1 MMAKRPN
8 PVSIL
13 AKGFLL
19 SKSSDGFL
27 SLIAWVSIV
36 GVSLGVLA
44 LTVVTS
50 VINGFE
56 GELGEAISGLNGD
69 VVLYSRADPVADPTV
84 IEKKIMRTLPQAKG
98 ISTSLITELM
108 AAGPKGTGGVILE
121 GIDPAAAGK
130 ATTLPK
136 RIVRGRLPAKD
147 GELALAKVLAEKIG
161 ADVGSV
167 IRLVI
172 PQIASGGSEGNS
184 RGMGVPKILEAT
196 VVGVASLGMYEY
208 DSKYAFAKIGWTQS
222 IFHLENRA
230 STFKIKLPRGD
241 DSRAASDRLSE
252 SFGYPFRAK
261 DWTQLNKNLFY
272 AIKLE
277 KIVIAIILLAIVIVA
292 AFNVVSTLMMMIH
305 DKAKEIAILKAM
317 GLKPGQG
324 FRIFAWI
331 GLGIGLVGT
340 AAGMG
345 LGLLLNVLIDRTHLI
360 RLPADVYYID
370 HLPVTMN
377 WNEIALIGA
386 LAVGII
392 LFATFYPA
400 FRVSTQSP
408 MEGIRYD

>member
-1 MMAKRPN
+1 MAKRPN

-36 GVSLGVLA
+36 GVALGVFA

-50 VINGFE
+50 VVNGFE

-69 VVLYSRADPVADPTV
+69 VVLYSRSDPVSDPEGV
-84 IEKKIMRTLPQAKG
+84 EKKIMRALPQTQA
-98 ISTSLITELM
+98 ISASLITELM
-108 AAGPKGTGGVILE
+108 AAGPKGTGGVVLE
-121 GIDPAAAGK
+121 GIDPAAAAK

-136 RIVRGRLPAKD
+136 RILNGRMPEKKD
-147 GELALAKVLAEKIG
+147 EIVLAKVLAEKIG
-161 ADVGSV
+161 AETGSV

-172 PQIASGGSEGNS
+172 PQIASAGSEGRN
-184 RGMGVPKILEAT
+184 RAMGVPVLLEVT
-196 VVGVASLGMYEY
+196 VVGIASLGMYEY
-208 DSKYAFAKIGWTQS
+208 DSKYAFAEIGWVQS
-222 IFHLENRA
+222 VFHLENRA
-230 STFKIKLPRGD
+230 STFKLKLPRGENT
-241 DSRAASDRLSE
+241 RAASDRLSE
-252 SFGYPFRAK
+252 SFGYPFRSK

-277 KIVIAIILLAIVIVA
+277 KVVIAIILLAIVIVA

-305 DKAKEIAILKAM
+305 DKSKEIAILKAM
-317 GLKPGQG
+317 GLRPGQG

-331 GLGIGLVGT
+331 GLGIGFVGT
-340 AAGMG
+340 FSGMG
-345 LGLLLNVLIDRTHLI
+345 LGLLLNVLIDKTKVI
-360 RLPADVYYID
+360 RLPADVYYISY
-370 HLPVTMN
+370 LPVTMN

-386 LAVGII
+386 IAIGII
-392 LFATFYPA
+392 FVATFYPA

>member
-1 MMAKRPN
+1 MAKAPN

-27 SLIAWVSIV
+27 SLIAWVSVV
-36 GVSLGVLA
+36 GVALGVLA

-69 VVLYSRADPVADPTV
+69 VVLYSRADPVADPDL
-84 IEKKIMRTLPQAKG
+84 IEKKIMRALPQAQAV
-98 ISTSLITELM
+98 STSLITELM
-108 AAGPKGTGGVILE
+108 AAGPKGTGGVVME
-121 GIDPAAAGK
+121 GIHPEAAAK

-136 RIVRGRLPAKD
+136 RIIHGRMPEAA
-147 GELALAKVLAEKIG
+147 GEVVLAKVLAQKIG
-161 ADVGSV
+161 AEVGGG

-172 PQIASGGSEGNS
+172 PQIASAGSEGES
-184 RGMGVPKILEAT
+184 RSMGVPKIFEAT
-196 VVGVASLGMYEY
+196 VVGIASLGMYEY
-208 DSKYAFAKIGWTQS
+208 DSKYAFSTIEWTQE
-222 IFHLENRA
+222 IFKLDGRA
-230 STFKIKLPRGD
+230 STFKIKLPRGE

-277 KIVIAIILLAIVIVA
+277 KIVISIILLAIVLVA

-305 DKAKEIAILKAM
+305 DKSKEIAILKAM
-317 GLKPGQG
+317 GLRPSQG
-324 FRIFAWI
+324 FQIFCWI

-340 AAGMG
+340 GAGMG
-345 LGLLLNVLIDRTHLI
+345 LGLLINFILDKTKLIKLSPDI
-360 RLPADVYYID
+360 YYID
-370 HLPVTMN
+370 YLPVTMN
-377 WNEIALIGA
+377 WTEIAIIGVLA
-386 LAVGII
+386 LVII
-392 LFATFYPA
+392 LVATLVPA

>member
-1 MMAKRPN
+1 MARRPN

-36 GVSLGVLA
+36 GVALGVFA

-50 VINGFE
+50 VVNGFE
-56 GELGEAISGLNGD
+56 GELADAVSGLNGD
-69 VVLYSRADPVADPTV
+69 VVLYSMADPVADPAV
-84 IEKKIMRTLPQAKG
+84 IEKKIMRAIPQAKA
-98 ISTSLITELM
+98 ISASLITELM
-108 AAGPKGTGGVILE
+108 AAGPKGTGGVVLE
-121 GIDPAAAGK
+121 GIDPAAVGN

-136 RIVRGRLPAKD
+136 RIVRGHLPAKD
-147 GELALAKVLAEKIG
+147 GEIVLARVLAEKIG

-172 PQIASGGSEGNS
+172 PQVSSAGSEGNS

-196 VVGVASLGMYEY
+196 VSGIASLGLYDY
-208 DSKYAFAKIGWTQS
+208 DSKYAFAKIGWAQS

-252 SFGYPFRAK
+252 SFGYPFRSK
-261 DWTQLNKNLFY
+261 DWTQLNKNLLY

-277 KIVIAIILLAIVIVA
+277 KIVISIILLVIVIVA

-305 DKAKEIAILKAM
+305 DKSKEIAILKAM
-317 GLKPGQG
+317 GLKPSQG
-324 FRIFAWI
+324 FQIFAVI

-345 LGLLLNVLIDRTHLI
+345 LGLVLNFLIDETKLI
-360 RLPADVYYID
+360 KLPAEIYYID

-377 WNEIALIGA
+377 WKEIALIGGI
-386 LAVGII
+386 AVGIM
-392 LFATFYPA
+392 LLATFYPA

-408 MEGIRYD
+408 MKGIRYD

>member
-1 MMAKRPN
+1 MARRPN
-8 PVSIL
+8 PVTIL

-27 SLIAWVSIV
+27 SLISWVSVV
-36 GVSLGVLA
+36 GVALGVLA

-50 VINGFE
+50 VVNGFE

-69 VVLYSRADPVADPTV
+69 VVLYSKADPVADPGV

-108 AAGPKGTGGVILE
+108 AAGPKGTGGVVLE
-121 GIDPAAAGK
+121 GIDPVAAAK

-136 RIVRGRLPAKD
+136 RIIRGRMPEKD
-147 GELALAKVLAEKIG
+147 GEIVLARVLAEKIG
-161 ADVGSV
+161 ADAGSV
-167 IRLVI
+167 VRLVI
-172 PQIASGGSEGNS
+172 PQIASAGSEGES
-184 RGMGVPKILEAT
+184 RRMGVPKILEAN
-196 VVGVASLGMYEY
+196 VVGIASLGMYEY
-208 DSKYAFAKIGWTQS
+208 DSKYAFAKIGWSQS

-241 DSRAASDRLSE
+241 DSRAASDRLTE

-277 KIVIAIILLAIVIVA
+277 KIVIAIILLAIVVVA

-317 GLKPGQG
+317 GLKPAQG

-340 AAGMG
+340 ASGMG
-345 LGLLLNVLIDRTHLI
+345 LGLLLNFVIDRTRLI
-360 RLPADVYYID
+360 KLPADVYYID

-377 WNEIALIGA
+377 WNEIALIGG
-386 LAVGII
+386 LAIGII
-392 LFATFYPA
+392 LLATFYPA
-400 FRVSTQSP
+400 YRVSTQSP

>member
-1 MMAKRPN
+1 
-8 PVSIL
+8 
-13 AKGFLL
+13 
-19 SKSSDGFL
+19 
-27 SLIAWVSIV
+27 
-36 GVSLGVLA
+36 
-44 LTVVTS
+44 
-50 VINGFE
+50 
-56 GELGEAISGLNGD
+56 
-69 VVLYSRADPVADPTV
+69 
-84 IEKKIMRTLPQAKG
+84 MRTLPQAKA
-98 ISTSLITELM
+98 ISVSLITELM
-108 AAGPKGTGGVILE
+108 AAGPKGTGGVVLE
-121 GIDPAAAGK
+121 GIDPAAAAK

-136 RIVRGRLPAKD
+136 RIVRGRMPEKD
-147 GELALAKVLAEKIG
+147 GEVVLARVLAEKIG
-161 ADVGSV
+161 ADEGSV

-172 PQIASGGSEGNS
+172 PQIASAGTEGES

-196 VVGVASLGMYEY
+196 VVGIASLGMYEY
-208 DSKYAFAKIGWTQS
+208 DSKYAFAKIGWSQS

-305 DKAKEIAILKAM
+305 DKSKEIAILKAM
-317 GLKPGQG
+317 GLKPSQG
-324 FRIFAWI
+324 FQIFAWI

-345 LGLLLNVLIDRTHLI
+345 LGLTLNVILDRSRLIK
-360 RLPADVYYID
+360 LPADVYYID

-377 WNEIALIGA
+377 WSEIAVIGG
-386 LAVGII
+386 LSVWII
-392 LFATFYPA
+392 LLATFYPA

>member
-1 MMAKRPN
+1 MARRPN

-19 SKSSDGFL
+19 SKSSDSFL

-36 GVSLGVLA
+36 GVALGVLA

-69 VVLYSRADPVADPTV
+69 VVLYSRADPVSDPAA
-84 IEKKIMRTLPQAKG
+84 IEKKIMRALPQTRA
-98 ISTSLITELM
+98 ISASLITELM
-108 AAGPKGTGGVILE
+108 AAGPKGTGGVVLE
-121 GIDPAAAGK
+121 GIDPEVVGK

-136 RIVRGRLPAKD
+136 RIIRGRMPT
-147 GELALAKVLAEKIG
+147 GEGEIVLARVLADKIG
-161 ADVGSV
+161 ADEGSV
-167 IRLVI
+167 VRLVI
-172 PQIASGGSEGNS
+172 PQIASAGAEGET
-184 RGMGVPKILEAT
+184 RGLGVPKIVEAT

-208 DSKYAFAKIGWTQS
+208 DSKYAFAKIGWAQS

-230 STFKIKLPRGD
+230 STFKIRLPRGD

-252 SFGYPFRAK
+252 SFGYPFRSK

-317 GLKPGQG
+317 GLKPAQG
-324 FRIFAWI
+324 FQIFAWI

-340 AAGMG
+340 ATGIG
-345 LGLLLNVLIDRTHLI
+345 LGLLLSFVIDRTKLI
-360 RLPADVYYID
+360 RLPADIYYID
-370 HLPVTMN
+370 YLPVTVN
-377 WNEIALIGA
+377 WNEILVIGV
-386 LAVGII
+386 LAIGIL

-400 FRVSTQSP
+400 YRVSTQSP

>member
-1 MMAKRPN
+1 MAKGPN
-8 PVSIL
+8 PVTIL

-69 VVLYSRADPVADPTV
+69 VVLYSKADPVADPGV
-84 IEKKIMRTLPQAKG
+84 IEKKIMRTLPQAKA
-98 ISTSLITELM
+98 ISVSLITELM
-108 AAGPKGTGGVILE
+108 AAGPKGTGGVVLE
-121 GIDPAAAGK
+121 GIDPAAAAK

-136 RIVRGRLPAKD
+136 RIVRGRMPEKD
-147 GELALAKVLAEKIG
+147 GEVVLARVLAEKIG
-161 ADVGSV
+161 ADEGSV

-172 PQIASGGSEGNS
+172 PQIASAGTEGES

-196 VVGVASLGMYEY
+196 VVGIASLGMYEY
-208 DSKYAFAKIGWTQS
+208 DSKYAFAKIGWSQS

-305 DKAKEIAILKAM
+305 DKSKEIAILKAM
-317 GLKPGQG
+317 GLKPSQG
-324 FRIFAWI
+324 FQIFAWI

-345 LGLLLNVLIDRTHLI
+345 LGLTLNVILDRSRLIK
-360 RLPADVYYID
+360 LPADVYYID

-377 WNEIALIGA
+377 WSEIAVIGG
-386 LAVGII
+386 LSVWII
-392 LFATFYPA
+392 LLATFYPA

>member
-1 MMAKRPN
+1 MARKPN

-13 AKGFLL
+13 ARGFLL

-36 GVSLGVLA
+36 GVALGVFA

-69 VVLYSRADPVADPTV
+69 VVLYSRGDPVTDPAL
-84 IEKKIMRTLPQAKG
+84 IEKKIIRALPQAVAV
-98 ISTSLITELM
+98 SSSLITELM
-108 AAGPKGTGGVILE
+108 AAGPKGTGGVVME
-121 GIDPAAAGK
+121 GIDAESVAK

-136 RIVRGRLPAKD
+136 RIIRGKMPTGDA
-147 GELALAKVLAEKIG
+147 EIVLAKVLAAKIG

-172 PQIASGGSEGNS
+172 PQVASAGSEGEPRS
-184 RGMGVPKILEAT
+184 MGVPKILEAT
-196 VVGVASLGMYEY
+196 VVGIASLGMYEY
-208 DSKYAFAKIGWTQS
+208 DSKYAFSKLGWTQE
-222 IFHLENRA
+222 IFKLENRV
-230 STFKIKLPRGD
+230 STFKIKLPRGG
-241 DSRAASDRLSE
+241 DSRKASDRLSE

-261 DWTQLNKNLFY
+261 DWTQLNRNLFY
-272 AIKLE
+272 AIRLE
-277 KIVIAIILLAIVIVA
+277 KIVISIILLAIVLVA

-305 DKAKEIAILKAM
+305 DKSKEIAILKAM
-317 GLKPGQG
+317 GLRPGQG
-324 FRIFAWI
+324 FQIFCWI

-345 LGLLLNVLIDRTHLI
+345 LGLLLNLVLDKTKLI

-370 HLPVTMN
+370 YLPVTMN
-377 WNEIALIGA
+377 WNEIALIAIISLIVILGA
-386 LAVGII
+386 T
-392 LFATFYPA
+392 LFPA

>member
-1 MMAKRPN
+1 MARRPN

-36 GVSLGVLA
+36 GVALGVLA

-69 VVLYSRADPVADPTV
+69 VVLYSRADPVADPAV
-84 IEKKIMRTLPQAKG
+84 IEKKIMRTLPQAQA

-108 AAGPKGTGGVILE
+108 AAGPKGTGGVVLE
-121 GIDPAAAGK
+121 GVDPTAAAK
-130 ATTLPK
+130 ATTLAK
-136 RIVRGRLPAKD
+136 RISSGRMPEKD
-147 GELALAKVLAEKIG
+147 GEIVLARVLADKIG
-161 ADVGSV
+161 ANTGSV

-172 PQIASGGSEGNS
+172 PQIASAGTEGQS
-184 RGMGVPKILEAT
+184 RGMGVPKIVEAT
-196 VVGVASLGMYEY
+196 VVGIASLGLYEY
-208 DSKYAFAKIGWTQS
+208 DSKYAFAKIGWSQS

-277 KIVIAIILLAIVIVA
+277 KVVIAIILLTIVIVA

-305 DKAKEIAILKAM
+305 DKSKEIAILKAM
-317 GLKPGQG
+317 GLKPSQA

-331 GLGIGLVGT
+331 GLGIGCVGT

-345 LGLLLNVLIDRTHLI
+345 LGLLLNVIIDRT
-360 RLPADVYYID
+360 RMFKLPADVYYID

-377 WNEIALIGA
+377 WAEIAMIAL
-386 LAVGII
+386 LAVGIM
-392 LFATFYPA
+392 LLATFYPA